1 VSASTQQPHVV
12 IIGAGFAGLNAA
24 KILKDAPVDVTI
36 IDRNNH
42 HLFQPLLY
50 QVATA
55 VLSPADISAPIRSIL
70 RQQKNTR
77 VLLAEV
83 NGIDRDQQLVLI
95 ADGRSVHYDYLIVAT
110 GASHSYF
117 GNDQWAPYAPGMKT
131 ISDATSLRHKILLA
145 FEKAEVETDPDR
157 QRALLT
163 FIFIGAGPTGV
174 ELSGAVAELAHRALA
189 SDFRNIDTK
198 SARIILIEALPRILP
213 AFDEGLAKKAQEGLH
228 RLGVEVRTSSPVAEV
243 NDHGVVSGGQ
253 QIEAETVVWTA
264 GVSASPA
271 GKWLDAELDRA
282 GRAKVNEY
290 LNLPGYSNLFVVG
303 DTSSATQNGKPI
315 PGIAPAAMQQGQY
328 AASAIRDRVTRN
340 ATSRPFHYKNKGN
353 LATVGR
359 SFGIA
364 DFGKVK
370 FSGFLAWLFWI
381 GVHIAFLVGFRNRF
395 LVLFQSLWGYMTF
408 QRGARLI
415 THNYIAGTS
424 IPIKQEE
431 PELLPR

>member
-1 VSASTQQPHVV
+1 
-12 IIGAGFAGLNAA
+12 
-24 KILKDAPVDVTI
+24 
-36 IDRNNH
+36 
-42 HLFQPLLY
+42 
-50 QVATA
+50 
-55 VLSPADISAPIRSIL
+55 
-70 RQQKNTR
+70 
-77 VLLAEV
+77 
-83 NGIDRDQQLVLI
+83 
-95 ADGRSVHYDYLIVAT
+95 
-110 GASHSYF
+110 
-117 GNDQWAPYAPGMKT
+117 MKT

-145 FEKAEVETDPDR
+145 FEKAEIETDPDR

-243 NDHGVVSGGQ
+243 NDHGVVSGDQ

-303 DTSSATQNGKPI
+303 DTSAATQNGKPI

-340 ATSRPFHYKNKGN
+340 ATSRPFRYRNKGN
-353 LATVGR
+353 MATVGR

-370 FSGFLAWLFWI
+370 FSGFLAWIFWI

-424 IPIKQEE
+424 IPIKREE